1 MHIKLAVDDDGKEV
15 RMSFPHTNEMDL
27 HDYACMFVQAVG
39 RETDNLPV
47 LRLFLNL
54 YMLLAQTCPHLL
66 YVLHNI
72 MVSLVPWDPE

>member
-1 MHIKLAVDDDGKEV
+1 MHVCMHLSIYLSIYQIGMHIKLAVDDDGKEV

-47 LRLFLNL
+47 L
-54 YMLLAQTCPHLL
+54 
-66 YVLHNI
+66 
-72 MVSLVPWDPE
+72 